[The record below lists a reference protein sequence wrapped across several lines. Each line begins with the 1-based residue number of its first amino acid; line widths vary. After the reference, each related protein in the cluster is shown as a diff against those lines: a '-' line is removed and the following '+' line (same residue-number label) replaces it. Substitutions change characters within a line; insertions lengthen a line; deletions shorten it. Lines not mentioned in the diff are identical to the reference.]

1 MGNATSVPRARV
13 APAAPAV
20 NFIPEPV
27 ALPPAAPL
35 ARRAGEAA
43 AEPAIAFGGVG
54 KRFALSGGDRAV
66 SALED
71 VSFEVGR
78 DEFTC
83 VVGPSGCGKSTLL
96 KLVAGLVRPDRGT
109 VRALGRDVQRPHPSR
124 GMVFQDHALFPWLD
138 VARNVAFGLELAGVP
153 RAEVE
158 ARVREFVA
166 LTGLSGFE
174 RAYPHELSGG
184 MKQRVGIA
192 RVLAMHPE
200 VLLMDE
206 PFGSLDA
213 FTRCEL
219 QDELQSLRRRAPCA
233 TLFVTHDVEEAV
245 YLADRIVVMS
255 RRPGRVKAIVPVLVE
270 RPRRRSDPE
279 FVRVRERVLELYD
292 HSPTA
297 RDREP

>member
-1 MGNATSVPRARV
+1 MRHATFAPRARTAPPV
-13 APAAPAV
+13 NLFPEPAPPLAPAAPPRDAAV
-20 NFIPEPV
+20 
-27 ALPPAAPL
+27 
-35 ARRAGEAA
+35 RA
-43 AEPAIAFGGVG
+43 AEPAIAFDGVCKQFVLAG
-54 KRFALSGGDRAV
+54 EDRAV
-66 SALED
+66 AALED

-78 DEFTC
+78 TECAC

-96 KLVAGLVRPDRGT
+96 KLVAGLVRPDRGG
-109 VRALGRDVQRPHPSR
+109 VRALGAEVQRPHPSR

-138 VARNVAFGLELAGVP
+138 VARNVAFGLELAGLH

-158 ARVREFVA
+158 ERVRRFVA
-166 LTGLSGFE
+166 LIGLSGFE

-200 VLLMDE
+200 VLLLDE

-219 QDELQSLRRRAPCA
+219 QEELEALRARAPCA

-255 RRPGRVKAIVPVLVE
+255 RRPGRVKAIVPVRLE

-279 FVRVRERVLELYD
+279 FVRVRERVLDLYD
-292 HSPTA
+292 HTPAT
-297 RDREP
+297 RTLEP